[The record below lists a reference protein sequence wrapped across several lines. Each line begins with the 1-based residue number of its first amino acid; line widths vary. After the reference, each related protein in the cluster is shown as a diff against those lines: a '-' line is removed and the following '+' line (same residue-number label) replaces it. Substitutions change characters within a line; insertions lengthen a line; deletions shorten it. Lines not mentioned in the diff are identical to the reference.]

1 MIRIA
6 HYGLAGPRRP
16 PAMTLETDRSPE
28 QTRMVM
34 DATSAAEARERVT
47 KWIEETRQ
55 IFSLLPE
62 LLAGDQQAGERVS
75 AAQKE
80 AEKLHRDVEDLKR
93 ENQQLRLEKEEI
105 AQAMSHIAAKL
116 GITPRRSPFE
126 RTPGEFP
133 KLGEPLKA
141 HEPAKRADS
150 PQAAEPP

>member
-116 GITPRRSPFE
+116 GITPRPSPLQRAAARE
-126 RTPGEFP
+126 APQ
-133 KLGEPLKA
+133 LGDHLKA
-141 HEPAKRADS
+141 AQPAEG
-150 PQAAEPP
+150 PQD